1 MDYTIERVIEEPGF
15 EGDTPI
21 AHMRV
26 QFKVG
31 GDGPFFERFRK
42 EDFTPSA
49 VEDKLSTFARDLKRM
64 RGTS

>member
-1 MDYTIERVIEEPGF
+1 MDYTIERVIEESGF
-15 EGDTPI
+15 EGDKPI

-31 GDGPFFERFRK
+31 DDGPFFERFRK
-42 EDFTPSA
+42 EEFTPAA